1 MPNKMKLEAIKH
13 QGKRTDLTS
22 DQLGP
27 KLAVEEVGRENH
39 DSQTQVKRY
48 IRLTKLEQAEL
59 WDIVKSKD
67 CTPSL
72 SQAVRLKKLSQKG
85 GS

>member
-27 KLAVEEVGRENH
+27 KLAGEDVGRENH

-48 IRLTKLEQAEL
+48 IRLTYLSKPILDLVDEGRISFSPGVELSYLTKLEQAEL
-59 WDIVKSKD
+59 
-67 CTPSL
+67 
-72 SQAVRLKKLSQKG
+72 
-85 GS
+85 